1 MFSHILE
8 AIEGIGVYQ
17 LISLMIFVPFFVGVL
32 IYVVL
37 MKNQVADKMSQLP
50 LD

>member
-8 AIEGIGVYQ
+8 AIEGIQVYQ
-17 LISLMIFVPFFVGVL
+17 LASLLIFVPFFVCVL
-32 IYVVL
+32 IYVAR
-37 MKNQVADKMSQLP
+37 MKKQVADKMSQLP